1 MNVEAQ
7 IKQFIKHPF
16 PLWETALTQ
25 ELVQNK
31 WNELQAQSLNDSSYY
46 STGRI
51 WCKNSKLELSKRV
64 AVTKS
69 NNAIQLEFPSFELL
83 HSFYDEHGLEPS
95 TEHEIESNVLCKLQ
109 GALKVLQQVES
120 VYDCIENLVRT
131 IQVLRTDDADI
142 DLSYSH
148 PNIPFSIFISVCD
161 NESMISNLRVAE
173 SILHEAMHLKL
184 TLIED
189 LIPLI
194 KPDTNSLYYSPWR
207 NEERPAKGVL
217 HGLFVFRAI
226 REFYK
231 ELQKIGI
238 FIDSENY
245 LENRLRE
252 IENEVEQLK
261 DFATSPSLNEL
272 GTNLVISLLPLN

>member
-1 MNVEAQ
+1 
-7 IKQFIKHPF
+7 
-16 PLWETALTQ
+16 
-25 ELVQNK
+25 
-31 WNELQAQSLNDSSYY
+31 
-46 STGRI
+46 
-51 WCKNSKLELSKRV
+51 
-64 AVTKS
+64 
-69 NNAIQLEFPSFELL
+69 
-83 HSFYDEHGLEPS
+83 
-95 TEHEIESNVLCKLQ
+95 
-109 GALKVLQQVES
+109 
-120 VYDCIENLVRT
+120 VRT